1 MVISGLI
8 ERPQAIQSTEPIVW
22 SSGGHYRLW
31 NGHSIGAIKS
41 ASRFDCSAKIA
52 AKTRMAF
59 NITAVSCWTLSLGH
73 ILIDYVFGAAIAIAH
88 GDVDG
93 DDKDDSEGVH
103 HIS

>member
-1 MVISGLI
+1 
-8 ERPQAIQSTEPIVW
+8 
-22 SSGGHYRLW
+22 
-31 NGHSIGAIKS
+31 
-41 ASRFDCSAKIA
+41 
-52 AKTRMAF
+52 MAF